1 MRAALSNLATPRA
14 NSARVEYENRD
25 DDGQDEFPVGRRLH
39 PRAAGGRPACP
50 AACTPHIRKAV
61 PTGVEVISYQMLA
74 FKVAGGFFLYLG
86 GWKEHYSLYPASD
99 ALVAAFKG
107 ALTPYRASKGTL
119 RFRVSEPV
127 EAKLIERIA
136 KFQAKDAAR
145 RAKAKLA
152 LRKKV
157 R

>member
-1 MRAALSNLATPRA
+1 MA
-14 NSARVEYENRD
+14 
-25 DDGQDEFPVGRRLH
+25 
-39 PRAAGGRPACP
+39 GRPHGATTISGELRRRWPGPTSNPSTTTSRRSQRTSRSLCGES
-50 AACTPHIRKAV
+50 AAIIRKAV
-61 PTGVEVISYQMLA
+61 PGAVEVISYQIPA
-74 FKVAGGFFLYLG
+74 FKVAEVSFLYLG

-119 RFRVSEPV
+119 RFPLSEPV
-127 EAKLIERIA
+127 PATLIERIA

-152 LRKKV
+152 GRGIP
-157 R
+157 

>member
-1 MRAALSNLATPRA
+1 MPNQKTGFKSVDDYIAAQPKNVQAALR
-14 NSARVEYENRD
+14 RVRSI
-25 DDGQDEFPVGRRLH
+25 V
-39 PRAAGGRPACP
+39 
-50 AACTPHIRKAV
+50 RKAV
-61 PTGVEVISYQMLA
+61 PSAVEVISYQIPA

-86 GWKEHYSLYPASD
+86 AWKEHYSLYPASD

-119 RFRVSEPV
+119 RFPLSEPV
-127 EAKLIERIA
+127 PAKLIERIA

>member
-1 MRAALSNLATPRA
+1 MPNQKKDFKSVDDYIAAQPKNAQAALR
-14 NSARVEYENRD
+14 RVRSI
-25 DDGQDEFPVGRRLH
+25 
-39 PRAAGGRPACP
+39 
-50 AACTPHIRKAV
+50 IRKAV
-61 PTGVEVISYQMLA
+61 PTAVEVISYQMPT
-74 FKVAGGFFLYLG
+74 FKIADGSFLCLG

-119 RFRVSEPV
+119 RFPLSEPV
-127 EAKLIERIA
+127 PVTLIERIA

-152 LRKKV
+152 R
-157 R
+157 RRQASGSRN

>member
-1 MRAALSNLATPRA
+1 MAKTDFRSVDEYIAAQPKNVQVALR
-14 NSARVEYENRD
+14 RVRSI
-25 DDGQDEFPVGRRLH
+25 
-39 PRAAGGRPACP
+39 
-50 AACTPHIRKAV
+50 IRKAV
-61 PTGVEVISYQMLA
+61 PTAVEVISYQMPT
-74 FKVAGGFFLYLG
+74 FKVAKSSFLCVG

-119 RFRVSEPV
+119 RFPLSEPV
-127 EAKLIERIA
+127 PATLIERIA
-136 KFQAKDAAR
+136 KFQAKEAAP

-152 LRKKV
+152 RRKTV

>member
-1 MRAALSNLATPRA
+1 MPSQKTGFKSVDDYIAAQPKNAQAALR
-14 NSARVEYENRD
+14 RVRSI
-25 DDGQDEFPVGRRLH
+25 
-39 PRAAGGRPACP
+39 
-50 AACTPHIRKAV
+50 IRKAV
-61 PTGVEVISYQMLA
+61 PTAVEVISYQMPA

-119 RFRVSEPV
+119 RFPLSEPV
-127 EAKLIERIA
+127 PATLIERIA

>member
-1 MRAALSNLATPRA
+1 MARTDFKSVDDYIAAQPKNVQVALR
-14 NSARVEYENRD
+14 RVRSI
-25 DDGQDEFPVGRRLH
+25 
-39 PRAAGGRPACP
+39 
-50 AACTPHIRKAV
+50 IRKAV
-61 PTGVEVISYQMLA
+61 PGAVEVISYQIPA
-74 FKVAGGFFLYLG
+74 FKVAKVSFLYLG

-119 RFRVSEPV
+119 RFPLSEPV
-127 EAKLIERIA
+127 PATLIERIA

-152 LRKKV
+152 GRGIP
-157 R
+157 